1 MELTGAHW
9 RKSSHSNNGGNSCV
23 KVAGDLPGGVIA
35 VRDSK
40 NRPGSVLIVSGAGCS
55 AFTAGVRG
63 GDFDLPLASR
73 PV

>member
-40 NRPGSVLIVSGAGCS
+40 NRPGSVLIVSGAGC
-55 AFTAGVRG
+55 
-63 GDFDLPLASR
+63 
-73 PV
+73 